1 MIWTPPR
8 LYAILDTEL
17 TAARG
22 LDPAEVAAH
31 WLEAGVRLIQLRAK
45 SLAFGPMLALADAL
59 VGLASQ
65 AAATIIV
72 NDRADV
78 ARLAGADGVHLGQ
91 GDLAVADARVV
102 LGVRALVGRSTHS
115 PAQVRGA
122 CREPVSYVAIGP
134 AFATT
139 TKPNPDPEVGLSGV
153 TEAAAIC
160 SGADLAVVAI
170 GGITLERAPEVLAAG
185 ATSVA
190 VISDLLVGDPGERA
204 REWLDAVAASRM
216 G

>member
-91 GDLAVADARVV
+91 GDLAVAEARVL
-102 LGVRALVGRSTHS
+102 LGSRALVGQSTHS
-115 PAQVRGA
+115 PVQVEVA
-122 CREPVSYVAIGP
+122 CRQPVSYVAIGP
-134 AFATT
+134 VFTTT
-139 TKPNPDPEVGLSGV
+139 TKPSPDPEVGLSGV
-153 TEAAAIC
+153 SEAASLCAE
-160 SGADLAVVAI
+160 ADLAVVAI
-170 GGITLERAPEVLAAG
+170 GGITLERAPDVLAAG

-190 VISDLLVGDPGERA
+190 VISDLLVGDPGQRA
-204 REWLDAVAASRM
+204 REWLAGLKA
-216 G
+216 